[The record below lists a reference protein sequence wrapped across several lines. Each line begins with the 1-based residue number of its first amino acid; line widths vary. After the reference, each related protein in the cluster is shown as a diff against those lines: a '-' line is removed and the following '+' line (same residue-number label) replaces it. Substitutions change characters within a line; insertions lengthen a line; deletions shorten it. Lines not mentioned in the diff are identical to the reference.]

1 MSVTN
6 SAGRKLPEK
15 IAGEAFEPFKKA
27 HKNIC
32 DSKVTTLKK
41 ALQKSG
47 LKDGQTISF
56 HHQLRNGDYVVNHA
70 LDVIRDLGIKNLR
83 LAQTALFPIHEPVI
97 DHIKEGTISRIE
109 GSINGIVGDYVS
121 KNPLDFPVVLRSH
134 GGRWAAVKND
144 ELHIDVAII
153 AASAADDRGNCT
165 GIIGK
170 SAFGPI
176 CYSQVDAMHA
186 DHVIIVTD
194 NLVDRPCGFQEITES
209 YVDYVVQMDQIGNPK
224 DIVSGSLKVT
234 NNPQKLHIARQ
245 CIDLM
250 SALGLINDGLIFQA
264 GAGGISLAALQY
276 LDQTLEEN
284 NVVAACE
291 TGGFTKFIAEMHRKG
306 LVKHAYGLQCFD
318 VESIKYIAETRRLIT
333 DIGHYADPS
342 SKGRFLDGLHATM
355 LGATEVDTNFNV
367 NVNTHS
373 DGRLLHGIGGHQDSA
388 SGANLTM
395 ITVPVFRKTIPVI
408 RDAVTTITTPGD
420 VIDAIVTDQGIAI
433 NPKRTDLLEKLEG
446 NADVKIVSIESLKEM
461 ADKQTGGPPE
471 LDFGDEVIGITK
483 WRNGELLDVIYRV
496 KE

>member
-6 SAGRKLPEK
+6 SAGRILPET
-15 IAGEAFEPFKKA
+15 IAGEHYKPFKKG
-27 HKNIC
+27 HKNNC
-32 DSKVTTLKK
+32 DSKVTSLKNALKK
-41 ALQKSG
+41 AG

-56 HHQLRNGDYVVNHA
+56 HHQLRNGDYVVNHT
-70 LDVIRDLGIKNLR
+70 LDVIRDLEIKNLR

-109 GSINGIVGDYVS
+109 GSINGTVGDYVS
-121 KNPLDFPVVLRSH
+121 KNPLSHPVVLRSH

-153 AASAADDRGNCT
+153 AASAADNRGNCT
-165 GIIGK
+165 GLIGK

-194 NLVDRPCGFQEITES
+194 NLVDRPCGFQEINES

-250 SALGLINDGLIFQA
+250 SALGLIKDGLIFQA

-276 LDQTLEEN
+276 LDQKLEEN
-284 NVVAACE
+284 NVVASCE

-306 LVKHAYGLQCFD
+306 LVKNAYGLQCFD

-388 SGANLTM
+388 AGASLTM
-395 ITVPVFRKTIPVI
+395 ITVPLFRKTIPVI

-433 NPKRTDLLEKLEG
+433 NPNRTDLLDKLEG
-446 NADVKIVSIESLKEM
+446 NNDVNIVSIESLKEM
-461 ADKQTGGPPE
+461 ADKETGGPPE
-471 LDFGDEVIGITK
+471 VDFGDEIIGITK

-496 KE
+496 KG

>member
-6 SAGRKLPEK
+6 SAGRTLPET
-15 IAGEAFEPFKKA
+15 IAGEKFKPFKKA
-27 HKNIC
+27 HKNNC
-32 DSKVTTLKK
+32 DSKVTTLTK

-47 LKDGQTISF
+47 LKDGQTVSF

-97 DHIKEGTISRIE
+97 DHIKEGTVSRIE
-109 GSINGIVGDYVS
+109 GSINGVVGDYVS

-144 ELHIDVAII
+144 ELHVDVAII
-153 AASAADDRGNCT
+153 AASAADNRGNCT
-165 GIIGK
+165 GLIGK

-194 NLVDRPCGFQEITES
+194 NLVDRPCSFQEINES

-234 NNPQKLHIARQ
+234 NNPQKLHIAGQ

-250 SALGLINDGLIFQA
+250 SALGLIKDGLIFQA

-306 LVKHAYGLQCFD
+306 LVKNAYGLQCFD

-446 NADVKIVSIESLKEM
+446 NNDVNIVSIESLKEM
-461 ADKQTGGPPE
+461 ADKKTGGPPE
-471 LDFGDEVIGITK
+471 LDLGDDIVGITK

>member
-1 MSVTN
+1 MSFTN
-6 SAGRKLPEK
+6 PAGRTIPET
-15 IAGEAFEPFKKA
+15 INGEQYKPFKKA
-27 HKNIC
+27 HKNKC
-32 DSKVTTLKK
+32 NSKVTTLKK
-41 ALQKSG
+41 ALQESG
-47 LKDGQTISF
+47 IKDGQTISF
-56 HHQLRNGDYVVNHA
+56 HHQLRNGDYVVNHT
-70 LDVIRDLGIKNLR
+70 LDAIRELGIKNLR
-83 LAQTALFPIHEPVI
+83 LAQTALFPVHEPVI
-97 DHIKEGTISRIE
+97 DHIKEGTVSRIE
-109 GSINGIVGDYVS
+109 GSINGVVGDYVS
-121 KNPLDFPVVLRSH
+121 KNPLSYPVVLRSH

-144 ELHIDVAII
+144 ELHVDIAII
-153 AASAADDRGNCT
+153 AASAADNRGNCT
-165 GIIGK
+165 GLIGK

-194 NLVDRPCGFQEITES
+194 NLIERPCGYQEITEE
-209 YVDYVVQMDQIGNPK
+209 YVDYVVEMDQIGNPNQ
-224 DIVSGSLKVT
+224 IVSGSLKVT
-234 NNPQKLHIARQ
+234 DDPQKLHIARQ

-250 SALGLINDGLIFQA
+250 DVLGLIKDGLVFQA

-276 LDQTLEEN
+276 LDETLEKN
-284 NVVAACE
+284 NVVATCE

-306 LVKHAYGLQCFD
+306 LVKNAYGLQCFD

-388 SGANLTM
+388 AGANLTM

-408 RDAVTTITTPGD
+408 RDVVTTITTPGD

-433 NPKRTDLLEKLEG
+433 NPKRTDLLEKLRAKSDI
-446 NADVKIVSIESLKEM
+446 NIVSIDSLKQM
-461 ADKQTGGPPE
+461 ADDETGGPPE
-471 LDFGDEVIGITK
+471 IDLGDEIIGITK

>member
-15 IAGEAFEPFKKA
+15 IAEETFEPFKKA
-27 HKNIC
+27 HKNNC

-83 LAQTALFPIHEPVI
+83 LAQTALFPIHKPVI
-97 DHIKEGTISRIE
+97 DHIKEGTVSRIE

-144 ELHIDVAII
+144 ELHLDVAII

-433 NPKRTDLLEKLEG
+433 NPKRTDLIEKLEG
-446 NADVKIVSIESLKEM
+446 NNDVNIVSIESLKEM
-461 ADKQTGGPPE
+461 ADKETGGPPE
-471 LDFGDEVIGITK
+471 LDLGDEIIGITK

>member
-1 MSVTN
+1 MSVIN
-6 SAGRKLPEK
+6 PAGRALPET
-15 IAGEAFEPFKKA
+15 IAGKTYKPFTKA
-27 HKNIC
+27 HKNNC
-32 DSKVTTLKK
+32 DSKVVSLKK
-41 ALQKSG
+41 ALQESG

-56 HHQLRNGDYVVNHA
+56 HHQLRNGDYVVNHT
-70 LDVIRDLGIKNLR
+70 LDVIREMGVKNLR

-97 DHIKEGTISRIE
+97 DHIKEGTVNRIE

-121 KNPLDFPVVLRSH
+121 KNPLSSPVVLRSH
-134 GGRWAAVKND
+134 GGRWAAVRND
-144 ELHIDVAII
+144 ELHIDIAII
-153 AASAADDRGNCT
+153 AASAADNRGNCS
-165 GIIGK
+165 GLIGK

-176 CYSQVDAMHA
+176 CYSQVDAIHA
-186 DHVIIVTD
+186 DHVIIITD
-194 NLVDRPCGFQEITES
+194 NLVERPCGYQEINEA

-224 DIVSGSLKVT
+224 DIVSGSLQVT
-234 NNPQKLHIARQ
+234 NDPQKLHIARQ

-250 SALGLINDGLIFQA
+250 DALGLIKDGLIFQA

-276 LDQTLEEN
+276 LDDTLEKN
-284 NVVAACE
+284 NVTATCE
-291 TGGFTKFIAEMHRKG
+291 TGGFTKFVAEMQKKG

-318 VESIKYIAETRRLIT
+318 IESIKYLAETRRLIA

-388 SGANLTM
+388 CGANLTM
-395 ITVPVFRKTIPVI
+395 ITVPVYRKTIPVI
-408 RDAVTTITTPGD
+408 RDTVTTITTPGD

-433 NPKRTDLLEKLEG
+433 NPKRKDLLDKLEG
-446 NADVKIVSIESLKEM
+446 NNAVNILPIETLKQM
-461 ADKQTGGPPE
+461 ADDETGGPPTVD
-471 LDFGDEVIGITK
+471 LGDEIIGITK

>member
-6 SAGRKLPEK
+6 SAGRKLPDT
-15 IAGEAFEPFKKA
+15 IAGTEYKPFTKA
-27 HKNIC
+27 HKNNC
-32 DSKVTTLKK
+32 DSKVVSLKK

-47 LKDGQTISF
+47 LKEGQTISF
-56 HHQLRNGDYVVNHA
+56 HHQLRNGDYVVNHT
-70 LDVIRDLGIKNLR
+70 LDVIRDAGIKNLR

-97 DHIKEGTISRIE
+97 DHIKDGTINRIE
-109 GSINGIVGDYVS
+109 GSINGSVGDYVS
-121 KNPLDFPVVLRSH
+121 KNPLSSPVVLRSH

-144 ELHIDVAII
+144 ELHVDVAII
-153 AASAADDRGNCT
+153 AASAADNRGNCT
-165 GIIGK
+165 GLIGK

-186 DHVIIVTD
+186 DTVIVVTD
-194 NLVDRPCGFQEITES
+194 NLVDRPCGFQEINEG
-209 YVDYVVQMDQIGNPK
+209 YVDYVVEMDRIGNPN

-250 SALGLINDGLIFQA
+250 NALGLIKDGLIFQA

-276 LDQTLEEN
+276 LDKTLEKN

-306 LVKHAYGLQCFD
+306 LVKNAYGLQCFD

-342 SKGRFLDGLHATM
+342 SKGRFLDGLHATI

-388 SGANLTM
+388 AGAHLTM
-395 ITVPVFRKTIPVI
+395 ITVPVYRKTIPVI

-420 VIDAIVTDQGIAI
+420 IIDAIVTDQGIAI
-433 NPKRTDLLEKLEG
+433 NPKRKDLLDKLEG
-446 NADVKIVSIESLKEM
+446 KENVNIVSIESLKEM
-461 ADKQTGGPPE
+461 AYDETGGPPN
-471 LDFGDEVIGITK
+471 LDLGDDIVGITK
-483 WRNGELLDVIYRV
+483 WRNGELLDVIYQV
-496 KE
+496 KD

>member
-1 MSVTN
+1 MSAIN

-15 IAGEAFEPFKKA
+15 IAGETFEPFKKA
-27 HKNIC
+27 HKNNC

-471 LDFGDEVIGITK
+471 IDLGDEIIGITK
-483 WRNGELLDVIYRV
+483 WQNGELLDVIYRV

>member
-1 MSVTN
+1 MSITN
-6 SAGRKLPEK
+6 SAGRTIPET
-15 IAGEAFEPFKKA
+15 IAGKRYIPFQKA
-27 HKNIC
+27 HKNNC

-70 LDVIRDLGIKNLR
+70 LEVIRDLGIKNLR
-83 LAQTALFPIHEPVI
+83 LAQTALFPIHQPVV
-97 DHIKEGTISRIE
+97 DYIKDGTITRVE
-109 GSINGIVGDYVS
+109 GSINGAVGDYVS
-121 KNPLDFPVVLRSH
+121 KHPLTQPVVLRSH

-144 ELHIDVAII
+144 ELHVDVAII
-153 AASAADDRGNCT
+153 AASAADNRGNCT
-165 GIIGK
+165 GLIGK

-176 CYSQVDAMHA
+176 CYSQVDAQHA
-186 DHVIIVTD
+186 NHVIIITD
-194 NLVDRPCGFQEITES
+194 NLVDRPCGFQEITEA
-209 YVDYVVQMDQIGNPK
+209 YVDHVVQMDQIGNPK

-234 NNPQKLHIARQ
+234 NDPQKLHIARQ

-250 SALGLINDGLIFQA
+250 TALGLIKDGLIFQA

-276 LDQTLEEN
+276 LDEKLEEN

-291 TGGFTKFIAEMHRKG
+291 TGGFTKFVADMHKKG
-306 LVKHAYGLQCFD
+306 LVKNAYGLQCFD
-318 VESIKYIAETRRLIT
+318 VESIQYIANTRRLIT

-342 SKGRFLDGLHATM
+342 SKGRFLDGLHATI
-355 LGATEVDTNFNV
+355 LGATEVDTQFNV

-388 SGANLTM
+388 AGANLTM

-446 NADVKIVSIESLKEM
+446 KSEVNLVSIESLKQM
-461 ADKQTGGPPE
+461 ADDQTGGPPE
-471 LDFGDEVIGITK
+471 LDLGDEIIGITK